1 MFKLKS
7 PSIKKPSKKQL
18 ISFGQAFI
26 TYVLLTCLAYI
37 IIYPVFARLMYS
49 FMTSSDLN
57 DDTVFLFTKNFTLEN
72 WATAWQLMNYG
83 ISFLKTAFLV
93 LSYTVLQTAAVTF
106 IAYGLARFR
115 FPGRSLLFVISII
128 TLIIPPQILSIPL
141 YFQFQNLSILG
152 LNTGMNL
159 LNTPIPNALLCI
171 TGLGLKSGLLIF
183 LMRQYFTSFPKEL
196 DEAAAIDGAGPF
208 KTFFLVALPSAR
220 TMLVTIFL
228 FSLVWQWTDRFYV
241 SVFEPTSKYLQMMVT
256 QVYGMV
262 KVATQASG
270 NVDVVAQSLINNSAL
285 LLFILP
291 MVIVFLFG
299 QRYFIEGVERSGIV
313 G

>member
-7 PSIKKPSKKQL
+7 PLIKKPSKKQL

-49 FMTSSDLN
+49 FMTAADLN

-72 WATAWQLMNYG
+72 WAIAWQLMNYG
-83 ISFLKTAFLV
+83 VSFFKTATLV
-93 LSYTVLQTAAVTF
+93 LFYTLFQTAAVTF

-141 YFQFQNLSILG
+141 YFQFQNLSVFGI
-152 LNTGMNL
+152 NTGINL
-159 LNTPIPNALLCI
+159 LNTPIPNALLCL

-262 KVATQASG
+262 KVATQGSG
-270 NVDVVAQSLINNSAL
+270 NVDVVAQSLINNAAL

-291 MVIVFLFG
+291 MIIVFLFG

>member
-1 MFKLKS
+1 MNISKSPLLKS
-7 PSIKKPSKKQL
+7 LSKKRL
-18 ISFGQAFI
+18 INIGQALI

-37 IIYPVFARLMYS
+37 IVYPVFARLMYS
-49 FMTSSDLN
+49 FMTSADLN

-72 WATAWQLMNYG
+72 YTQAWEFMNYG
-83 ISFLKTAFLV
+83 VSFFKTAALV
-93 LSYTVLQTAAVTF
+93 LTYTLLQTTSVTF

-115 FPGRSLLFVISII
+115 FPGRGLLFVISII

-141 YFQFQNLSILG
+141 YFQFQNLSVLG
-152 LNTGMNL
+152 INTGINL

-171 TGLGLKSGLLIF
+171 TGVGLKSGLLIF

-196 DEAAAIDGAGPF
+196 DEAAAIDGAGPY
-208 KTFFLVALPSAR
+208 KTFLLVALPSAR

-228 FSLVWQWTDRFYV
+228 FSLVWQWTDRFFV

-262 KVATQASG
+262 KVATQTSG
-270 NVDVVAQSLINNSAL
+270 NVDVIAQSLINNSAL

-291 MVIVFLFG
+291 MLIVFLFG